1 MLREKIDGGPER
13 AVEHTGHEIIL
24 IWQGIKQP
32 LMNLKEIPLS
42 ASRPDHLKC
51 HDAGIPALPL
61 LSKRKPCSDSKP
73 VPQA

>member
-42 ASRPDHLKC
+42 ASRPHHLKC
-51 HDAGIPALPL
+51 HDAGIPAPL
-61 LSKRKPCSDSKP
+61 LPSMVKQQSDLKHA
-73 VPQA
+73 PQA